1 MTAFIL
7 NGQTISTEKRS
18 QLKNEIQHL
27 KTTKN
32 IIPKLVV
39 LLVGEH
45 PASQIYVN
53 NKQKACINIG
63 IDCTV
68 ERLSENISQTELK
81 QIIINLNQD
90 PTVNGILIQL
100 PLPGHI
106 QVNQIIELIDPLKD
120 VDGFHPLNMGLLSL
134 GTPRLQACTP
144 FGIMQLF
151 ESYDIDLKGR
161 DVLMIGA
168 SRIVGLP
175 MALELHNK
183 KATVTLCHSESKDLQ
198 EKIIQNEIIIV
209 AAGKRD
215 IIKPQSFRNKHIIID
230 VGIHRLSDNR
240 IVGDV
245 DFSHAESVVKA
256 ISPVPGGVGPMTITA
271 LLHNVVRAVQ
281 LQIKKN

>member
-1 MTAFIL
+1 MTALIL
-7 NGQTISTEKRS
+7 NGQTISTDKRL

-39 LLVGEH
+39 LLVGAH

-53 NKQKACINIG
+53 NKQKACLSIG
-63 IDCTV
+63 IDCVV
-68 ERLSENISQTELK
+68 ETLSENLSQNELQ
-81 QIIINLNQD
+81 QIIIKLNQESS
-90 PTVNGILIQL
+90 VHGILIQL

-134 GTPRLQACTP
+134 GTPRLRPCTP
-144 FGIMQLF
+144 YGITQLL

-175 MALELHNK
+175 MALELNNK

-198 EKIIQNEIIIV
+198 EKVIHNEIIIA
-209 AAGKRD
+209 AAGNRE
-215 IIKPQSFRNKHIIID
+215 IIKPQNFREKHIIVD
-230 VGIHRLSDNR
+230 VGIHRLNDNK

-245 DFSHAESVVKA
+245 DFNHAVRIVKA

-271 LLHNVVRAVQ
+271 LLQNVMRAVQ
-281 LQIKKN
+281 LQTKN